1 MYPKCN
7 QQKLKL
13 VMLAAVAAVAFS
25 ACESDNV
32 ERVETLTSPAV
43 FSRVALGESETN
55 VTGEIHLMIGTT
67 RIMTTNSNSSRT
79 RVLHWNSSNPEV
91 VTVTSSGVA
100 QGVSS
105 GSAVLTVV
113 GAGVNEA
120 YRVVVESTLDPEVV
134 AFVQVASPTTS
145 LTVGGTVQM
154 AALVSNA
161 TGTLIDGRP
170 VHWSIAAGSAVTVN
184 TTGLVTAIAPG
195 TATVQATVAGVSGYR
210 SVTVSSPA
218 TPQTVTSVVVNSPT
232 SLIGIN
238 ASVQMSATP
247 TDMFG
252 AVVTGRSV
260 VWRVY
265 SGTAVSISA
274 SGLVTA
280 LSAGTAMVQATIDG
294 VSGYRTITVGNG
306 TAPYVVSFAVSPKTG
321 STLATGATRQFT
333 STAQWSDNSPRAV
346 TVTYSATGGT
356 ISSNG
361 LFTAGQLA
369 GTFMVFASC
378 TCGEA
383 TIIDTASLSVS
394 VPTAQLSTLTISPKS
409 VTLAPSATQQFTV
422 TASWSTG
429 ATTPP
434 PVTYSTNGGYVSA
447 GGLFTAP
454 TAAGTYRVIVA
465 HTGGTKKDTATV
477 VVQGDSAA
485 PPPGGG
491 SSTAFFEDNFDTGS
505 AQSRNG
511 FNWGGIST
519 KPTSK
524 VRVGNDLYYSG
535 GYSLIFTF
543 GPNEL
548 GQDSWAEQ
556 RFDMGRYLSEFW
568 LEYQLWIP
576 PNFAHRS
583 DPPSNNKFFAIWR
596 DTYFDA
602 VGGTWNA
609 VFEFN
614 RLSGP
619 DNFSVLRFTANRWDY
634 QGISDQGL
642 GGVVGQHAP
651 FIGGNGPLKMGHWN
665 RVRIHIK
672 TASSR
677 SSSDG
682 IAQMWINQ
690 NILLDYRSGRFHNYF
705 DSPSDAVLRH
715 GYLFGWA
722 NSGYT
727 ETTIFAIDDVKFYE
741 HSPGW

>member
-43 FSRVALGESETN
+43 FSRVALGQSEAN

-100 QGVSS
+100 QGMSS
-105 GSAVLTVV
+105 GSAVLTVD
-113 GAGVNEA
+113 GAGINEA
-120 YRVVVESTLDPEVV
+120 YRVVVESTLDPEVI

-154 AALVSNA
+154 AALSSNS
-161 TGTLIDGRP
+161 TGTLVDGRP

-184 TTGLVTAIAPG
+184 NTGLVTAIAPG

-238 ASVQMSATP
+238 ASVQLTATP

-252 AVVTGRSV
+252 AVVAGRSV

-274 SGLVTA
+274 TGLVTA
-280 LSAGTAMVQATIDG
+280 LSTGTAMVQATIDG

-306 TAPYVVSFAVSPKTG
+306 SAPYVVSFAVSPKSG

-434 PVTYSTNGGYVSA
+434 PVTYSTNGGYVST

-454 TAAGTYRVIVA
+454 TTAGTYRVIVA
-465 HTGGTKKDTATV
+465 HTGGTKKDTAVIIVRT
-477 VVQGDSAA
+477 DTTSA
-485 PPPGGG
+485 PPTSSPPPSGSWSVIRDFNNGVPDTKAERKPDGFDDVAGG
-491 SSTAFFEDNFDTGS
+491 SLYSTERSFEGGQAAKLSIKSGAEGWGMWGGVINFPTQLISGSDLWLQLYIYIPAEFVISTPGNGSLKFIRIRTKNSAGAMSGYNDIQFIDDAKQTSSSFRMLKEGQAQWFSFGAPHSFARDMWQRVTVNFTFSSVPRASGGS
-505 AQSRNG
+505 AR
-511 FNWGGIST
+511 
-519 KPTSK
+519 
-524 VRVGNDLYYSG
+524 VRVWQN
-535 GYSLIFTF
+535 
-543 GPNEL
+543 
-548 GQDSWAEQ
+548 GQLLVDESRMQ
-556 RFDMGRYLSEFW
+556 TLSTP
-568 LEYQLWIP
+568 LDK
-576 PNFAHRS
+576 A
-583 DPPSNNKFFAIWR
+583 
-596 DTYFDA
+596 DA
-602 VGGTWNA
+602 
-609 VFEFN
+609 
-614 RLSGP
+614 L
-619 DNFSVLRFTANRWDY
+619 
-634 QGISDQGL
+634 
-642 GGVVGQHAP
+642 
-651 FIGGNGPLKMGHWN
+651 
-665 RVRIHIK
+665 
-672 TASSR
+672 
-677 SSSDG
+677 
-682 IAQMWINQ
+682 
-690 NILLDYRSGRFHNYF
+690 
-705 DSPSDAVLRH
+705 
-715 GYLFGWA
+715 YLFTYWNGTSPRAQSLWVDQIQMSNYQPIWA
-722 NSGYT
+722 SDLQSVDAR
-727 ETTIFAIDDVKFYE
+727 II
-741 HSPGW
+741 SPP

>member
-1 MYPKCN
+1 MYPECN

-13 VMLAAVAAVAFS
+13 VMLAAVASVAFS

-43 FSRVALGESETN
+43 FSRVALGQSEAN

-79 RVLHWNSSNPEV
+79 RVLHWSSSNPDV
-91 VTVTSSGVA
+91 ATVTSSGVA

-105 GSAVLTVV
+105 GSAVLSVV

-120 YRVVVESTLDPEVV
+120 YRVIVESTLDPQVV

-154 AALVSNA
+154 AALVSSA
-161 TGTLIDGRP
+161 TGTLIDGRL

-184 TTGLVTAIAPG
+184 ATGLVTAIAPG

-274 SGLVTA
+274 TGLVTA

-294 VSGYRTITVGNG
+294 VSGYRNITVGNG
-306 TAPYVVSFAVSPKTG
+306 AAPYVVSFAVSPKTG

-434 PVTYSTNGGYVSA
+434 PVTYSTNGGYVSS

-454 TAAGTYRVIVA
+454 ATAGSYRVIVA

-477 VVQGDSAA
+477 VVQAGETAPPRSTGVAIVFQDDFESGSLNKSQNGVSWTSAAWVNVTNEISRSGSRSLAFRQGDSKEWAEA
-485 PPPGGG
+485 RFGGLAQLPEVFMQFWLYQPDGTENPSVGPNVTVPGKRNDKFFRLWGG
-491 SSTAFFEDNFDTGS
+491 EYGS
-505 AQSRNG
+505 ANDIKFGASTWAGQLGVEYKYNENG
-511 FNWGGIST
+511 ILWSMGEGGEATAPDVIT
-519 KPTSK
+519 KHFLI
-524 VRVGNDLYYSG
+524 GNPAYK
-535 GYSLIFTF
+535 
-543 GPNEL
+543 
-548 GQDSWAEQ
+548 
-556 RFDMGRYLSEFW
+556 GRWVS
-568 LEYQLWIP
+568 
-576 PNFAHRS
+576 
-583 DPPSNNKFFAIWR
+583 
-596 DTYFDA
+596 
-602 VGGTWNA
+602 
-609 VFEFN
+609 
-614 RLSGP
+614 
-619 DNFSVLRFTANRWDY
+619 
-634 QGISDQGL
+634 
-642 GGVVGQHAP
+642 
-651 FIGGNGPLKMGHWN
+651 
-665 RVRIHIK
+665 VRIRCK
-672 TASSR
+672 VSTMNQ
-677 SSSDG
+677 SDG
-682 IAQMWINQ
+682 IIQIWLDG
-690 NILLDYRSGRFHNYF
+690 ILVLNRIHLAA
-705 DSPSDAVLRH
+705 SPTNGALNAFES
-715 GYLFGWA
+715 GYLLGWA
-722 NSGYT
+722 NNGFPAAQRMYVDDF
-727 ETTIFAIDDVKFYE
+727 TISTGGF
-741 HSPGW
+741 PN